1 MGKRKWTT
9 YRAVKR
15 FKKTGRSGPPGSK
28 RSRTAMVTGGRP
40 RASRSLNIHSFSR
53 YCSKSSFP
61 NITVNGLTG
70 AIGWEFKI
78 SDVVNYA
85 EFTNLFD
92 QFILTKCIITL
103 RLITNPDSAS
113 VTNLS
118 APVQITNWFPNIWYV
133 PDYDD
138 SNAET
143 LDSIKE
149 RIGVKCRT
157 LKPDRALRIVIRPKC
172 LVQTYVT
179 ALATGYA
186 PKRMYVDCTQAAMPH
201 YGLKTVVDSMGL
213 DPNDTYPFVISQ
225 ERQYFFTLKNV
236 R

>member
-1 MGKRKWTT
+1 MVKKYNTRRAKFNRMLARSKSRPAKRRRVT
-9 YRAVKR
+9 
-15 FKKTGRSGPPGSK
+15 RS
-28 RSRTAMVTGGRP
+28 

-53 YCSKSSFP
+53 YCPRSSFA
-61 NITVNGLTG
+61 NFSVISTTLG
-70 AIGWEFKI
+70 IGWEFRI
-78 SDVVNYA
+78 SDVVNYS

-92 QFILTKCIITL
+92 QFMLTKVVVTL
-103 RLITNPDSAS
+103 RLVTNPDAAA

-118 APVQITNWFPNIWYV
+118 APVQITNWFPQIWYCA
-133 PDYDD
+133 DYDD

-149 RIGVKCRT
+149 RIGVKCRVM
-157 LKPDRALRIVIRPKC
+157 KPDKPIRIVIRPKV

-179 ALATGYA
+179 AIATGYS
-186 PKRMYVDCTQAAMPH
+186 PKRLFVDCTQAAMPH
-201 YGLKTVVDSMGL
+201 YGLKTVIDTMGL
-213 DPNDTYPFVISQ
+213 DPNDTYPFVVSQ